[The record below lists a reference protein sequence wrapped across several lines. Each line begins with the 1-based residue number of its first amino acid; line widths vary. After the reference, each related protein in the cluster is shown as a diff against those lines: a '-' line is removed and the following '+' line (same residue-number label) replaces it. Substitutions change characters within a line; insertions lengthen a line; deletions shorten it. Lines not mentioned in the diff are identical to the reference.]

1 MHQNP
6 SWLTLPLKWNS
17 VFFSRLLTPVFPLRV
32 LTMIGRDC
40 VGSTL
45 IGIYHF
51 HLDCKPT
58 LLLPTLSEG
67 LVVSHKSPEYLGP
80 GASQGLF
87 CVTQVTN
94 EEMFSDF

>member
-1 MHQNP
+1 M
-6 SWLTLPLKWNS
+6 W
-17 VFFSRLLTPVFPLRV
+17 
-32 LTMIGRDC
+32 
-40 VGSTL
+40 STL
-45 IGIYHF
+45 IRINHF

-58 LLLPTLSEG
+58 PLLPTLSEG

-94 EEMFSDF
+94 EEMFSDFEQPVCHLFTPNISVLVFF